1 MFNEVEL
8 ALSGG
13 NSDFHRPFNGEMRE
27 THTTS
32 FQTALNFSPG
42 VCVYILDQV
51 SFNVSLGVFGLY
63 IKNEKQKVNGEKLG
77 SRTTS
82 GANFR
87 FNIFNINFG
96 IAVNI

>member
-1 MFNEVEL
+1 MCK
-8 ALSGG
+8 
-13 NSDFHRPFNGEMRE
+13 
-27 THTTS
+27 THTNT

-42 VCVYILDQV
+42 VCVYVMDQV

-63 IKNEKQKVNGEKLG
+63 IKNEKQKVDGLDMG
-77 SRTTS
+77 RRTTS